1 MQDINAI
8 RYESG
13 DQVWHSADNPK
24 YSLELVSGNAFD
36 ITVACIITNA
46 TGVRFT
52 RKYADGSFQFERVCV
67 LNINNKFQ
75 HQYIYK
81 DKLTTASSILQ
92 QLLRKT

>member
-1 MQDINAI
+1 MQDINTI

-52 RKYADGSFQFERVCV
+52 RIYADGSLQFERVCV
-67 LNINNKFQ
+67 LNERQIDNGYINTTLIVKEDIMNLS
-75 HQYIYK
+75 
-81 DKLTTASSILQ
+81 KL
-92 QLLRKT
+92 